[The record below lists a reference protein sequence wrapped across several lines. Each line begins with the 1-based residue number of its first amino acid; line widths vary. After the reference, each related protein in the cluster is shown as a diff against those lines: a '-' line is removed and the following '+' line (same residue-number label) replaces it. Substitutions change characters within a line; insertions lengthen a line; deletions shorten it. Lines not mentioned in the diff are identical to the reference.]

1 MYQQNNTANSNL
13 TTMALQDNKYS
24 SPSTFPSSP
33 PSLIT
38 EKGDREKEFINDF
51 NKENNVNYSS
61 SPSSVLGFSNNLT
74 ARIQKSKSLLDS
86 YVKEQREKAD
96 ELVRKQADVYELER
110 KEISAKIQELK
121 DVQCKRGVIKDDN
134 ADGSDTNFSATAN
147 GGLVSEQDEID
158 RKLVEVEKELMK
170 CQLEHKKVDKNLR
183 GEFYRN
189 VNLPLFPVQS
199 KHRYV
204 FTHLRFPL
212 IYVYDICIYKFP

>member
-1 MYQQNNTANSNL
+1 
-13 TTMALQDNKYS
+13 MALQDNDYT

-38 EKGDREKEFINDF
+38 EKGNGEKELINDF
-51 NKENNVNYSS
+51 NKENNVNYSF
-61 SPSSVLGFSNNLT
+61 SPSSVSGFSNNLI

-96 ELVRKQADVYELER
+96 AIVRKQADVYELER

-121 DVQCKRGVIKDDN
+121 DVQCKRGVIQDD
-134 ADGSDTNFSATAN
+134 ADGSETNFSGTAN

-183 GEFYRN
+183 GEFHRS
-189 VNLPLFPVQS
+189 VTLPLFPLQS
-199 KHRYV
+199 NHHHV
-204 FTHLRFPL
+204 FTNPYFH
-212 IYVYDICIYKFP
+212 